1 MARMMAAAA
10 RGYRVTLA
18 RMALADALRRPA
30 RLALLAAGI
39 AVAGAATFV
48 AIVFQAAIASSLDR
62 SLARLGADAL
72 VLPASVTPN
81 LTPTILTVEPT
92 AATLSAETA
101 ATIAALPVVDRAAGQ
116 RTFQVADGGGHLP
129 VDLVVFDTATDFT
142 VRPWVV
148 ESLDRPFSSGDV
160 IVGGRRP
167 EQVGERFSLQG
178 VELVVHGR
186 LGLTGVGPFERSL
199 FIAAAT
205 ADRLAAARVIDAAG
219 VAPTARAEELSV
231 EDWARLAE
239 AAR

>member
-72 VLPASVTPN
+72 VLPVDVTPN

-92 AATLSAETA
+92 AATLSA
-101 ATIAALPVVDRAAGQ
+101 
-116 RTFQVADGGGHLP
+116 
-129 VDLVVFDTATDFT
+129 
-142 VRPWVV
+142 
-148 ESLDRPFSSGDV
+148 
-160 IVGGRRP
+160 
-167 EQVGERFSLQG
+167 
-178 VELVVHGR
+178 
-186 LGLTGVGPFERSL
+186 
-199 FIAAAT
+199 
-205 ADRLAAARVIDAAG
+205 
-219 VAPTARAEELSV
+219 
-231 EDWARLAE
+231 
-239 AAR
+239 